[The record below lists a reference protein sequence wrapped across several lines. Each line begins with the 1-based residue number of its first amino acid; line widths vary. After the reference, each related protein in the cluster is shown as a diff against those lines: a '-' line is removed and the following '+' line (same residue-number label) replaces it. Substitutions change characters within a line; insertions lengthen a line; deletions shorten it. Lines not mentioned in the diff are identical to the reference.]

1 MRKQNPKKNNHL
13 YPKFHIKKWIDS
25 GGKIYDKEIENI
37 RKWNSSK
44 DYTLKYYYSLGEENS
59 ELEDRISKF
68 ETYIAPIILK
78 IDKAE
83 SEVVLTGK
91 ELELLKLY
99 CVLCGSRHSFT
110 SEVIKEDE
118 SGIYQSNN
126 YLWGLHRAESQEQA
140 IGITQQ
146 IIRDFEN
153 IVSLDENIESQI
165 SHWMIDPQYV
175 YSTYTVGLHIA
186 IGRADSPMLCISDR
200 FCIIENTMD
209 SDFLYSYVP
218 ISPKTA
224 LFLVKSKYY
233 MDQET
238 FDRTK
243 VRFGEKYGSGIP
255 DQYLSVIMG
264 SSKIYDAEDALFCS
278 YYRVR
283 SCVHVKETYLT
294 RNTVSKATV
303 KINVLPKFVF
313 QQFNSVFCED
323 GTKILFCDED
333 QLKFAL
339 NHKLNCRKII
349 IG

>member
-25 GGKIYDKEIENI
+25 GGKIYNKKTGNI
-37 RKWNSSK
+37 RRWYSSE
-44 DYTLKYYYSLGEENS
+44 DYTLRYYYSLGEENS

-68 ETYIAPIILK
+68 EAYIAPIILK
-78 IDKAE
+78 LDEAE
-83 SEVVLTGK
+83 TEVVLTGK

-110 SEVIKEDE
+110 SEVIKKDE
-118 SGIYQSNN
+118 SGVYQSNN
-126 YLWGLHRAESQEQA
+126 YLWGLHRAESQNEA
-140 IGITQQ
+140 IGITEQ
-146 IIRDFEN
+146 IIRDFEK
-153 IVSLDENIESQI
+153 IVSLEENIESQI
-165 SHWMIDPQYV
+165 SHWMIDPKYV

-186 IGRADSPMLCISDR
+186 IGRAASSMLCISDR
-200 FCIIENTMD
+200 FCIIENTLD

-238 FDRTK
+238 FDRTR
-243 VRFGEKYGSGIP
+243 VRFGQKYGLGSP

-264 SSKIYDAEDALFCS
+264 SSKIYDVEDALFCS

-283 SCVHVKETYLT
+283 SCVHVKETYIT
-294 RNTVSKATV
+294 RNTVCKAKL
-303 KINVLPKFVF
+303 KINILPNVVF
-313 QQFNSVFCED
+313 QQFNSIFCED